1 MILANN
7 NRNDINDKSY
17 RKFGIRDK
25 MGYMFGDFGN
35 DFTFLLSTMFLLKF
49 YTDVMGVS
57 AGVVGVMMMVARFL
71 DAFTDVT
78 MGQIA
83 DRSKSTDKG
92 KFLPW
97 IRWMSG
103 PVSIASFLMYAT
115 WFQDMPMSFKI
126 FWMFFTYILWGSV
139 FYTSINIPYGSMASA
154 VSPEPSDRSELSKW
168 RTIGSSLAN
177 LAIGVVLPLVV
188 YYTDEDGNDVLSGT
202 KMSLAAFFCSVA
214 AILCYI
220 LCYRLSTERVKIGQT
235 TESFRAFEL
244 LTEIVHNRS
253 LIGIILS
260 SIFMLLAQLTIG
272 GMAAYIYPNYFG
284 NTMAQSAS
292 NVIGVVVILVC
303 ATFIV
308 QLTDKVGKK
317 ELGVFGGLLSAGVLI
332 VAYFLHTK
340 NAWVFIGL
348 YAVVSIGIGFISLIT
363 YAMITD
369 VIDDTEVRQGKR
381 SDGTV
386 YAVYSFARKMGQAC
400 SSGLSGGLLSLI
412 GYTNKTAFDENV
424 VNGIYTISCLAPA
437 VGFILFSLSL
447 AFVYPL
453 GKAKVEENVRVL
465 AQKHGK

>member
-1 MILANN
+1 MTLVSNN
-7 NRNDINDKSY
+7 SNDTNDNSF
-17 RKFGIRDK
+17 RKFGMRDK

-57 AGVVGVMMMVARFL
+57 AGVVGIMMMVARFL

-103 PVSIASFLMYAT
+103 PVSVASFLMYAT

-188 YYTDEDGNDVLSGT
+188 YYTDEDGNNVLSGT

-235 TESFRAFEL
+235 TESFNASEL
-244 LTEIVHNRS
+244 LTEIIHNRA

-260 SIFMLLAQLTIG
+260 SICMLLAQLTIG
-272 GMAAYIYPNYFG
+272 SMAAYVYPNYFG
-284 NTMAQSAS
+284 NTTAQSAS
-292 NVIGVVVILVC
+292 NVVGVVVILVC
-303 ATFIV
+303 ATFVV

-348 YAVVSIGIGFISLIT
+348 YAVASIGIGFISLIT

-369 VIDDTEVRQGKR
+369 VIDDTEVQQGKR

-447 AFVYPL
+447 AFMYPL
-453 GKAKVEENVRVL
+453 GKSRVEENVRVL
-465 AQKHGK
+465 AEKHGK